1 MAAQIPRSDDRGNL
15 HALREAVNAS
25 DKAGQ
30 TLRGAKS
37 LLPMPTTMTDSASSP
52 AAPVNAALN
61 SSRSSPVL
69 VRQNHQEEIPVLYLH
84 TDRNT
89 SCNLGP
95 MVKQS
100 HGAGQINSSA
110 GLSARH
116 VDNQHCQLNA
126 CTDVTFVVS
135 LLASVHETGAN
146 GDITY
151 LVLSVTNCHLYDAW
165 S

>member
-1 MAAQIPRSDDRGNL
+1 M
-15 HALREAVNAS
+15 
-25 DKAGQ
+25 
-30 TLRGAKS
+30 
-37 LLPMPTTMTDSASSP
+37 
-52 AAPVNAALN
+52 
-61 SSRSSPVL
+61 
-69 VRQNHQEEIPVLYLH
+69 LYLH

-165 S
+165 SLNCRDDAAQCTVNQAIAQVMGYSPKTAAQQDLSLPARRA